1 MIRFDMHPKG
11 PKVLVLGK
19 QGGIILVLSSKEK
32 GNMQL
37 ITLMISFG

>member
-19 QGGIILVLSSKEK
+19 KRELFWFSLPKRRGTC
-32 GNMQL
+32 N
-37 ITLMISFG
+37 